1 LEFVGENML
10 KVISKNL
17 EAEILLIKKRAGQL
31 SDPVKLVTVQ
41 KIIADVIKRGD
52 KACFEYTQKFDGV
65 KLDKKNFPIAP
76 IELELAHSQANPA
89 LIQAMRKAIA
99 NISEYALRQV
109 PQSWTYERANKA
121 TLGMRFLPLKR
132 VGIYIPGGQA
142 VYPSSVLM
150 TAVIAKV
157 SGVDEIVVMCPPGPN
172 GLPPAAILTACVEV
186 GVTEVYPLGGAQ
198 AIAAM
203 AYGTQSIKPV
213 DKIVGPG
220 NIYVTLAKK
229 EVFGKVG
236 IDGLAGPSESVIIA
250 DATAKAEWVARDLL
264 IQAEHDP
271 LAASILITPDKTL
284 AKKVSKE
291 ITKLVAQAPRKKIIE
306 ASLKK
311 WGRIFI
317 AKDIDQACAISNWL
331 APEHLHV
338 VIKDPYSAVNK
349 ITNAG
354 AIFLGEYTP
363 ESVGDYIAG
372 PSHVLPTHGTARY
385 ASPLAV
391 ADFLR
396 FSSLVEYSQQALKEE
411 AAMIQTLTQA
421 EKLSAH
427 GEAIQTR
434 IAE

>member
-1 LEFVGENML
+1 V
-10 KVISKNL
+10 K
-17 EAEILLIKKRAGQL
+17 EIALATPCAKDGALN
-31 SDPVKLVTVQ
+31 
-41 KIIADVIKRGD
+41 
-52 KACFEYTQKFDGV
+52 DGV
-65 KLDKKNFPIAP
+65 LAACEMLGLT
-76 IELELAHSQANPA
+76 ELYR
-89 LIQAMRKAIA
+89 I
-99 NISEYALRQV
+99 
-109 PQSWTYERANKA
+109 
-121 TLGMRFLPLKR
+121 
-132 VGIYIPGGQA
+132 
-142 VYPSSVLM
+142 
-150 TAVIAKV
+150 
-157 SGVDEIVVMCPPGPN
+157 
-172 GLPPAAILTACVEV
+172 
-186 GVTEVYPLGGAQ
+186 GGAQ
-198 AIAAM
+198 AIGAF
-203 AYGTQSIKPV
+203 AYGTPSIAPV

-271 LAASILITPDKTL
+271 LAASILITSDKGL

-391 ADFLR
+391 ADFL
-396 FSSLVEYSQQALKEE
+396 LILQQDQE
-411 AAMIQTLTQA
+411 
-421 EKLSAH
+421 H
-427 GEAIQTR
+427 
-434 IAE
+434 